1 MARLI
6 VLLLLLATPAGA
18 QDALVTYK
26 SLSPEVAADLAR
38 AALASCRERGFQVA
52 VAVVDRFGV
61 TQVLL
66 RDRFAGAH
74 SVATAT
80 GKAWTAVSFRTS
92 TGELAAMTQ
101 PGMPQ
106 AGVRSLPGVVAIGGG
121 LVVEAA
127 GSVLGGV
134 GISGAPGGDADEAC
148 ATGNRGGAPTRS
160 SSDRGRAR
168 GGANCREHGM
178 NGDYSRL
185 TFDPSRNYSGVR
197 MQQGRVL
204 LDSDW
209 NEQAELLNRRARAA
223 IIDTFGRL
231 HVASAEAFAV
241 SLGPGGLMIWPRPDL
256 RRWLDRRKS
265 RSRAPGLGPGAR

>member
-6 VLLLLLATPAGA
+6 AFVLLLFAAPAGA

-26 SLSPEVAADLAR
+26 SLSPEVALDLAR

-74 SVATAT
+74 TVATAT

-92 TGELAAMTQ
+92 TAELAAATQ

-106 AGVRSLPGVVAIGGG
+106 AGVRALPGVVAIAGG
-121 LVVEAA
+121 LVVEAG

-148 ATGNRGGAPTRS
+148 AKAGIEAVR
-160 SSDRGRAR
+160 DRI
-168 GGANCREHGM
+168 E
-178 NGDYSRL
+178 
-185 TFDPSRNYSGVR
+185 F
-197 MQQGRVL
+197 
-204 LDSDW
+204 
-209 NEQAELLNRRARAA
+209 
-223 IIDTFGRL
+223 
-231 HVASAEAFAV
+231 
-241 SLGPGGLMIWPRPDL
+241 
-256 RRWLDRRKS
+256 
-265 RSRAPGLGPGAR
+265 